1 MQQLILAAG
10 GEEHSPLMPAW
21 PEVIAALIFLGV
33 LVFIMQK
40 YVVPRFEQAFKERT
54 EAIEGGMKKAEQA
67 QAEAKAALEEY
78 QAKLSE
84 ARHEASRITE
94 HAREQGAAI
103 IAEMREQAQAES
115 QRIVAQA
122 QATIEAERQQ
132 AVTALRAELGDLA
145 TQLAGRIVGEALDDD
160 ARQRRVVDRFLEEL
174 EQSDQAGSVQGPRD
188 RSRA

>member
-1 MQQLILAAG
+1 MRTLIFAE
-10 GEEHSPLMPAW
+10 GETHNPLLPEW
-21 PEVIAALIFLGV
+21 PEVIAALIFLGI
-33 LVFIMQK
+33 LVFIISK
-40 YVVPRFEQAFKERT
+40 FVAPRFEQAFKERT
-54 EAIEGGMKKAEQA
+54 EAIEGGMKKAEEA

-78 QAKLSE
+78 QAKLAE

-94 HAREQGAAI
+94 HAREQGASI
-103 IAEMREQAQAES
+103 IAEMREQAQAEQ

-145 TQLAGRIVGEALDDD
+145 TQLAARIVGESLDDEE
-160 ARQRRVVDRFLEEL
+160 RQRRVVDRFLAEL
-174 EQSDQAGSVQGPRD
+174 EQSEAAATSEPD

>member
-1 MQQLILAAG
+1 MQQLILAAGG

-21 PEVIAALIFLGV
+21 PEVIAALIFLGI

-54 EAIEGGMKKAEQA
+54 EAIEGGMKKAEEA

-94 HAREQGAAI
+94 HAREQGASI

-132 AVTALRAELGDLA
+132 AVAALRAELGDLA

-160 ARQRRVVDRFLEEL
+160 SRQRRVVDRFLEEL
-174 EQSDQAGSVQGPRD
+174 EQADASEAAAGD

>member
-1 MQQLILAAG
+1 MQQLILAAGG

-21 PEVIAALIFLGV
+21 PEVIAALIFLGI

-40 YVVPRFEQAFKERT
+40 YVVPRFERAFKERT
-54 EAIEGGMKKAEQA
+54 EAIEGGMKRAEEA

-78 QAKLSE
+78 QAKLAE

-94 HAREQGAAI
+94 HAREQGASI

-132 AVTALRAELGDLA
+132 AVTSLRTELGDLA
-145 TQLAGRIVGEALDDD
+145 TQLAGRIVGETLDDD

-174 EQSDQAGSVQGPRD
+174 EQADSSQAAGD

>member
-21 PEVIAALIFLGV
+21 PEVVAALIFLGI
-33 LVFIMQK
+33 LVFIVQK
-40 YVVPRFEQAFKERT
+40 FVMPRFEQAFKERT
-54 EAIEGGMKKAEQA
+54 EAIEGGMKRAEQA

-78 QAKLSE
+78 QAKLAE

-103 IAEMREQAQAES
+103 IAEMREQAQAEQ

-132 AVTALRAELGDLA
+132 AVATLRAELGGLA
-145 TQLAGRIVGEALDDD
+145 TQLAARIVGEALDDED
-160 ARQRRVVDRFLEEL
+160 RQRRVVDRFLAEL
-174 EQSDQAGSVQGPRD
+174 EQSEVASGSSGTD